1 MANPIVEQINAEL
14 ESLQQE
20 LENFKS
26 KVEYLNVAEG
36 HVKKAVETVNY
47 AEAHFDKKIDELKD
61 TYNSFIKLTDSVSQ
75 FLSKIDAIDFPER
88 LDNIEQS
95 VEKTISNLNE
105 TKDAT
110 IEELHNAAATILKAD
125 FEGRFKMLQLTVE
138 NSVKSNK
145 YLTTI
150 IEKQKFHERIEDFRK
165 SVNQKLKSSIQEL
178 QENTKHF
185 NQETSKT
192 ITDLNLPVRI
202 DKVDANIAGILS
214 SISNVQG
221 RIDSLERNILD
232 RMVATST
239 AIKDGNSEIAENLK
253 KQQRNIYITWGIII
267 FCAIVIIIV
276 GKYS

>member
-26 KVEYLNVAEG
+26 KVEYLNMAEG

-47 AEAHFDKKIDELKD
+47 AEAHFYKRIDELKD

-75 FLSKIDAIDFPER
+75 FLSKIDSIDFPER

>member
-26 KVEYLNVAEG
+26 KVEYLNMAEG

-47 AEAHFDKKIDELKD
+47 AEAHFYKRIDELKD